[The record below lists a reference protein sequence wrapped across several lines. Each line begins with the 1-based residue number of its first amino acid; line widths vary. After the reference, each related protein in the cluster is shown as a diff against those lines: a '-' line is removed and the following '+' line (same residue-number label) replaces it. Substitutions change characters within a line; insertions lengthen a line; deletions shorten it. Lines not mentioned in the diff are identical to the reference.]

1 MRISRGA
8 IADRPVVLHNPGR
21 DAMSL
26 SHEDDPLT
34 ILAALDRAGVAYEL
48 FDARGQSVTAS
59 PSLVAALETLGEASD
74 AARVRARMA
83 SLVYR
88 ALEGESV
95 VEDCDI
101 GEGEHARA
109 LRLSAVAV
117 RGGGRT
123 RAAVWLSDVSD
134 AARAHA
140 RAQAHAARAARAE
153 AAKDHFLATLSHE
166 LRTPLA
172 TILGWTQLLKGRTPE
187 ASTVESAVAT
197 IDRAARAQVRLIDDI
212 LVAARVVSGALRLD
226 RRRVD
231 LGQAVARA
239 VDATRVLADGRE
251 VSLDLSRGERCMVDG
266 DLGRLEHV
274 TYHLLTNAV
283 KFSPRGGVVRVRIAQ
298 DTARGDAVLEV
309 LDDGTGIDPEV
320 LPRVFER
327 FTQGETGLT
336 RRHGGLGLGLSLARH
351 LIEAH
356 GGTIR
361 VDSEGCGRG
370 TRVVVRLP
378 LAEGGSESAP

>member
-1 MRISRGA
+1 M
-8 IADRPVVLHNPGR
+8 
-21 DAMSL
+21 
-26 SHEDDPLT
+26 
-34 ILAALDRAGVAYEL
+34 
-48 FDARGQSVTAS
+48 
-59 PSLVAALETLGEASD
+59 
-74 AARVRARMA
+74 RARIA

-117 RGGGRT
+117 RSAGRT
-123 RAAVWLSDVSD
+123 RAVVWVSDVGD

-187 ASTVESAVAT
+187 PSTFESAVAT

-231 LGQAVARA
+231 LGLAVSRA
-239 VDATRVLADGRE
+239 VDAARVTAEGRE
-251 VSLDLSRGERCMVDG
+251 VTLVPSRSDCRMVDG
-266 DLGRLEHV
+266 ALGRPAHGA
-274 TYHLLTNAV
+274 YHLASN
-283 KFSPRGGVVRVRIAQ
+283 R
-298 DTARGDAVLEV
+298 
-309 LDDGTGIDPEV
+309 
-320 LPRVFER
+320 
-327 FTQGETGLT
+327 
-336 RRHGGLGLGLSLARH
+336 SL
-351 LIEAH
+351 
-356 GGTIR
+356 
-361 VDSEGCGRG
+361 
-370 TRVVVRLP
+370 
-378 LAEGGSESAP
+378 

>member
-1 MRISRGA
+1 MTW
-8 IADRPVVLHNPGR
+8 
-21 DAMSL
+21 SL
-26 SHEDDPLT
+26 DDDPLT

-48 FDARGQSVTAS
+48 FDGRGQSVAAS
-59 PSLVAALETLGEASD
+59 PSLLAALEALGEASE
-74 AARVRARMA
+74 AARVRARIA
-83 SLVYR
+83 SLVCR

-95 VEDCDI
+95 VEDCDL
-101 GEGEHARA
+101 GEGDHARA

-117 RGGGRT
+117 RGVGRT
-123 RAAVWLSDVSD
+123 RAVVWVSDVSD

-140 RAQAHAARAARAE
+140 RAQTLAARAARAE

-187 ASTVESAVAT
+187 ASTLESAVAT

-231 LGQAVARA
+231 LGQAVSRA
-239 VDATRVLADGRE
+239 VDATRVTAEGRE
-251 VSLDLSRGERCMVDG
+251 VTLELACADRCMVDG

-274 TYHLLTNAV
+274 AFHLLSNAV
-283 KFSPRGGVVRVRIAQ
+283 KFSPRGGVVRVRVTSEP
-298 DTARGDAVLEV
+298 DGGDAVLEV
-309 LDDGTGIDPEV
+309 RDEGTGIDPEV

-356 GGTIR
+356 DGTIR
-361 VDSEGCGRG
+361 VDSEGSGTG
-370 TRVVVRLP
+370 TRVTVRVP
-378 LAEGGSESAP
+378 LAERGG